1 MLTKKL
7 CKDSARSVQDKTKVC
22 FCFYCRAAAYLSLLM
37 FRIQPALVKSKT
49 SVNELPVR
57 RGKGCVY
64 YKRRKKKCVNAK
76 LMCAFARFLPL
87 TLNFRFAFDEVLHK
101 EVLPIENSVGELRNP
116 IA

>member
-49 SVNELPVR
+49 SVDN
-57 RGKGCVY
+57 
-64 YKRRKKKCVNAK
+64 YKHSQYIIVAEAQGRSQYVSI
-76 LMCAFARFLPL
+76 CALAQ
-87 TLNFRFAFDEVLHK
+87 
-101 EVLPIENSVGELRNP
+101 IE
-116 IA
+116 

>member
-49 SVNELPVR
+49 SVDNYKHSQYITLSLKR
-57 RGKGCVY
+57 KGVASMY
-64 YKRRKKKCVNAK
+64 QFVPWHK
-76 LMCAFARFLPL
+76 LGAPDKPCGVGRADANPKLL
-87 TLNFRFAFDEVLHK
+87 LNDT
-101 EVLPIENSVGELRNP
+101 
-116 IA
+116 